1 RMPMER
7 VWAWMRSHDLSSRV
21 FKDEAEID
29 AACAES
35 WNRLTPERLK
45 PSRDLMA
52 HARGVAG
59 ARELNGMR
67 MSRIPKV
74 RALTWLG

>member
-1 RMPMER
+1 
-7 VWAWMRSHDLSSRV
+7 LSSRV

-45 PSRDLMA
+45 PSP
-52 HARGVAG
+52 RGVAG

-67 MSRIPKV
+67 MSADS
-74 RALTWLG
+74 RAAEAFELAVIYLGCVLCHQP

>member
-1 RMPMER
+1 
-7 VWAWMRSHDLSSRV
+7 LSSRV

-45 PSRDLMA
+45 PSP
-52 HARGVAG
+52 RGVAG